1 MDGFTRTLYTLL
13 FQSYF
18 NMKASFFALAA
29 VLLAS
34 SLDLTSAATCDKTTQ
49 VDTCNNQECTYK
61 TFNATIVPIPRSK
74 FSPLCVWVGYTYV
87 AYLTTCCSE
96 DTKWDYY
103 SYSCV
108 KTDDASKCENIKQE
122 DECLASQCTWHA
134 YYEKKLKSGKLIPCT
149 YISLQLFN
157 TSFCIIKMNT
167 RPSPSVSRR
176 LNAVMSLRTRTFALD
191 WITANTMISWVRRTL
206 YWIELCSNGIINIPP
221 SHFLGC
227 LYK

>member
-1 MDGFTRTLYTLL
+1 
-13 FQSYF
+13 
-18 NMKASFFALAA
+18 MKASFFAFAA
-29 VLLAS
+29 VLLAG
-34 SLDLTSAATCDKTTQ
+34 SLDLTAAACDKTTQ
-49 VDTCNNQECTYK
+49 VDTCDNQECTYK

-74 FSPLCVWVGYTYV
+74 FRDCVCEWDAMYV

-134 YYEKKLKSGKLIPCT
+134 YYEKKLKSGKLTPCR

-167 RPSPSVSRR
+167 RPLPSVSRR

-206 YWIELCSNGIINIPP
+206 Y
-221 SHFLGC
+221 
-227 LYK
+227 